1 MSCGQA
7 VAQSRVLNR
16 REPGHHPT
24 IATAEAGTHSEELK
38 DNRRG
43 VYIPGF
49 AFVRSIGHLAGG
61 CELVHCTTKVFLEHR
76 SLLEKYR
83 GLLHSS

>member
-7 VAQSRVLNR
+7 IAQSRVLNR

-24 IATAEAGTHSEELK
+24 IAPAETGTHMVELK
-38 DNRRG
+38 DSG
-43 VYIPGF
+43 WGAYIPSF

-61 CELVHCTTKVFLEHR
+61 RELVHCTTKVFLEHR